1 VDTFLRDQRTERAL
15 AASDVAR
22 RLAVHPNSVL
32 RWERR
37 DQLPGP
43 QHIHALAGTL
53 GIDVARVAAFFDGAR
68 ADAAPVTGVRG
79 HGLRPLRWSAGV
91 PVRRIAAALGVPAA
105 TVYNWE
111 AGRVRIPEDH
121 LSALASVLG
130 TTVPVMTACLRA
142 APTPASTP
150 PASTPPSP
158 LRRLRRR
165 AGLSQ
170 EALARRIGTTRHRVG
185 AWERGERPPLW
196 AVRRMAREYGVPVAR
211 LASLAGVPAP
221 PLLDP
226 GRWTAGDLPAV
237 LATMRAWNGLTQAEV
252 AARCGFHPTSVRAWE
267 NGRTVPSRRSRE
279 QLERVLGL
287 PAGALLRAYPASG

>member
-1 VDTFLRDQRTERAL
+1 VDTFLRDRRTERAL
-15 AASDVAR
+15 AASDVAQ

-37 DQLPGP
+37 EQLPGP
-43 QHIHALAGTL
+43 QHIHGLAGTL
-53 GIDVARVAAFFDGAR
+53 GIDVARVTAFFDGAR
-68 ADAAPVTGVRG
+68 PVAAPVTGVRG
-79 HGLRPLRWSAGV
+79 DGLRPLRRHAQV
-91 PVRRIAAALGVPAA
+91 PVRRIATALGIPVA

-111 AGRVRIPEDH
+111 AGRVRIPEHH

-130 TTVPVMTACLRA
+130 TTVPAMTAYLRA
-142 APTPASTP
+142 APAPAR
-150 PASTPPSP
+150 TPPSP

-170 EALARRIGTTRHRVG
+170 EALARRIGTSRGRVG
-185 AWERGERPPLW
+185 AWERGQRPPLW
-196 AVRRMAREYGVPVAR
+196 AVRRMAGVYGVPVSR
-211 LASLAGVPAP
+211 LASLTDVPAS

-226 GRWTAGDLPAV
+226 GRWSAGDLPEV
-237 LATMRAWNGLTQAEV
+237 LRTMRAWTGLTQAEV
-252 AARCGFHPTSVRAWE
+252 AARCGFHRTSLRGWE

-279 QLERVLGL
+279 ELERSFGL